1 VIASTI
7 GSHCVHF
14 YEPNL
19 FPSKDIADF
28 IRKGIVKNESIVL
41 VASRDH
47 AVQIESEIESFE
59 TQVQGLR
66 SSGLWSVVSTD
77 ILQRALLSGVSIE
90 RLLANVLSPTV
101 QMACEKSPAGR
112 IRIYGEFVDVVL
124 KLGKPDV
131 CLELERYAS
140 QIASENASDVYCGYS
155 TDAFPDAGCARQF
168 TKVCLLH
175 NLIHI
180 NLEDNTDWRHQ
191 MALGI
196 AQAQSDSFLK

>member
-1 VIASTI
+1 VIASTA

-19 FPSKDIADF
+19 FPSKHIADF

-41 VASRDH
+41 VASGDH
-47 AVQIESEIESFE
+47 AVQIESEIESFG
-59 TQVQGLR
+59 TRVLNLR

-77 ILQRALLSGVSIE
+77 ILQRALLSGVSVE
-90 RLLANVLSPTV
+90 RLLANAISPTV
-101 QMACEKSPAGR
+101 QMAGEKSPAGR
-112 IRIYGEFVDVVL
+112 IRIYGEFADVVL
-124 KLGKPDV
+124 KIGRPDV

-140 QIASENASDVYCGYS
+140 QIASENVADVYCGYS
-155 TDAFPDAGCARQF
+155 ADAFPDAGYAKPF

-175 NLIHI
+175 NLIHT
-180 NLEDNTDWRHQ
+180 NLKDNTDWRHR

-196 AQAQSDSFLK
+196 AQAQSDSF